1 MGERK
6 KRILLDCFA
15 YVVLTIWSAFTL
27 FPILWMYVSAFKMPD
42 EVFVMPPK
50 WIFMPTLHNFEVLFG
65 LVVPTE
71 LEGMAEAAL
80 GQARSQFPR
89 YFVNSLVITSVT
101 TILSVTVGA
110 FAAYALVRFRI
121 RGRDTMA
128 VAILLTRMIPPV
140 VLLIPMY
147 IVMRSLHLLDTHIS
161 LILAYLT
168 FNLPFSIWMLRGF
181 FMAIPPELEE
191 AAMMDGCSRIRAMFV
206 VVLPLVAPGLVAT
219 SIFCAIYSWNEFM
232 FAMMFTSDNAKTLS
246 PAIAGFVTDKA
257 ILWGRLYA
265 AGSVV
270 MLPVIIFS
278 LLIQRHLVKGLTF
291 GAIKG

>member
-1 MGERK
+1 MGERNK
-6 KRILLDCFA
+6 QVLLDAIA
-15 YVVLTIWSAFTL
+15 YVVLALWCVFTL
-27 FPILWMYVSAFKMPD
+27 FPILWMYVSSFKMPD
-42 EVFVMPPK
+42 EVFAMPPK
-50 WIFMPTLHNFEVLFG
+50 WIFVPTLHNYEVLFG
-65 LVVPTE
+65 VVVPTE

-80 GQARSQFPR
+80 GQVRSQFPR
-89 YFVNSLVITSVT
+89 YFMNSVIVTSVST
-101 TILSVTVGA
+101 LLSVSVGA
-110 FAAYALVRFRI
+110 MAAYALVRFRM
-121 RGRDTMA
+121 RGKETIA
-128 VAILLTRMIPPV
+128 VGILLTRMIPPV
-140 VLLIPMY
+140 VLLLPTY
-147 IVMRSLHLLDTHIS
+147 VVMRNLHLLDTHIS

-191 AAMMDGCSRIRAMFV
+191 AAMVDGCSRLRAMLV
-206 VVLPLVAPGLVAT
+206 VVLPLAAPGLVAT

-232 FAMMFTSDNAKTLS
+232 FAMMFTSENAKTLS

-278 LLIQRHLVKGLTF
+278 LLIQKYLVKGLTF